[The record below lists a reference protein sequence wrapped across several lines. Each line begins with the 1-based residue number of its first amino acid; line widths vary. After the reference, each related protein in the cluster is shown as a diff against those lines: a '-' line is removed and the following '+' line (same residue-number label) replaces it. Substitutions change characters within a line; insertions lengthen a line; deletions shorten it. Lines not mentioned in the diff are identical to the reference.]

1 MSNEEKTLEQ
11 VLWDSANVM
20 RQTMGAADYMNYALG
35 IIFYKH
41 LSDKVLESAAMTLV
55 DAGEMEESDV
65 ETEAQRQAVYQKYYS
80 DESFRDDLL
89 DSMDM
94 DYTIKP
100 EATFTAL
107 MDEIRAQK
115 FQLEHLN
122 QAFTDIEQSNS
133 DLLGHLFDD
142 VDLHSTK
149 LGSTP
154 QKRNE
159 LIADVM
165 TALAPLN
172 LDSHSGDILGDA
184 YEYMISN
191 FASDMG
197 QKAGEFYTPQSV
209 STLLTHIVTSGNEE
223 KKGFS
228 AYDPAMG
235 SGSLLLNVKHYIQD
249 ADSIEYYGQE
259 IKTST
264 YNLARM
270 NMIIHGVAATNQHLH
285 NADTLDKDWPA
296 DEVTDFDA
304 VMMNPPY
311 SQKWSADKGFL
322 SDPRFSDYGVLAPK
336 SKADYAFLLHGLYH
350 LKSTGT
356 MGIVLP
362 HGVLFRGG
370 TEGKIRQKLLEKG
383 YIYAVIGLP
392 AGIFYSTGIPT
403 IIMVLKKDRPGRDV
417 LFIDGSKEF
426 VKGKPQNTL
435 TDVNIDRL
443 YNAYKDRKDEEKFCH
458 VATFEEIQE
467 NDFNLNIPRYVDT
480 FEPEPDVDLGELNK
494 EMAETNEQIKAN
506 EKELL
511 AMLKEL
517 TRRIPRKSKTFRISS
532 TCLNEVTCDEKRNKE
547 SPDYTIPGLHR
558 RLETA

>member
-1 MSNEEKTLEQ
+1 MVASLKGEAIMNNEEKNLEQ

-20 RQTMGAADYMNYALG
+20 RQTMGAADYMDYALG
-35 IIFYKH
+35 LIFYKH
-41 LSDKVLESAAMTLV
+41 LSDKTLETAAQALIE
-55 DAGEMEESDV
+55 AGEIDESDV
-65 ETEAQRQAVYQKYYS
+65 AMEEQRQEAYTKYYDDPDS
-80 DESFRDDLL
+80 QEDLL
-89 DSMDM
+89 ASMDM

-100 EATFTAL
+100 DFTFTAFL
-107 MDEIRAQK
+107 KEIK
-115 FQLEHLN
+115 DKTFQLEHLE
-122 QAFTDIEQSNS
+122 QAFRDLEQSNA

-142 VDLHSTK
+142 VDLHSNK
-149 LGSTP
+149 LGPTP
-154 QKRNE
+154 QKQND

-165 TALAPLN
+165 QALAPLN
-172 LDSHSGDILGDA
+172 LDSHSGDVLGDA
-184 YEYMISN
+184 YEYLIGN

-209 STLLTHIVTSGNEE
+209 STLLTHIVTSGYED

-235 SGSLLLNVKHYIQD
+235 SGSLLLNVRKYIES

-270 NMIIHGVAATNQHLH
+270 NMIIHGVSATNQHLH

-322 SDPRFSDYGVLAPK
+322 NDPRFSDYGVLAPK

-362 HGVLFRGG
+362 HGVLFRGAA
-370 TEGKIRQKLLEKG
+370 EGKIRQKLLEKG

-435 TDVNIDRL
+435 TDANIERL
-443 YNAYKDRKDEEKFCH
+443 YNAYKDRKDEDKFCH

-494 EMAETNEQIKAN
+494 EMAETNEQIEAN

-517 TRRIPRKSKTFRISS
+517 TTTDAKKAKDLQDF
-532 TCLNEVTCDEKRNKE
+532 
-547 SPDYTIPGLHR
+547 LH
-558 RLETA
+558 LFE

>member
-1 MSNEEKTLEQ
+1 MTNEEKNLEQ

-20 RQTMGAADYMNYALG
+20 RQTMGAADYMDYALG
-35 IIFYKH
+35 LIFYKH
-41 LSDKVLESAAMTLV
+41 LSDKTLETAAQALTE
-55 DAGEMEESDV
+55 AGEIDESEVATEE
-65 ETEAQRQAVYQKYYS
+65 QRQEAYTKYY
-80 DESFRDDLL
+80 DDPDSQEYLL
-89 DSMDM
+89 ASMDM

-100 EATFTAL
+100 DFTFTAFL
-107 MDEIRAQK
+107 KEIK
-115 FQLEHLN
+115 DKTFQLEHLE
-122 QAFTDIEQSNS
+122 QAFRDLEQSNAE
-133 DLLGHLFDD
+133 LLGHLFDD
-142 VDLHSTK
+142 VDLHSNK
-149 LGSTP
+149 LGPTP
-154 QKRNE
+154 QKQND

-165 TALAPLN
+165 QALAPFN
-172 LDSHSGDILGDA
+172 LDSHSGDVLGDA
-184 YEYMISN
+184 YEYLIGN

-209 STLLTHIVTSGNEE
+209 STLLTHIVTSGYED

-235 SGSLLLNVKHYIQD
+235 SGSLLLNVRKYIQS

-270 NMIIHGVAATNQHLH
+270 NMIIHGVSATNQHLH

-322 SDPRFSDYGVLAPK
+322 NDPRFSDYGVLAPK

-362 HGVLFRGG
+362 HGVLFRGAA
-370 TEGKIRQKLLEKG
+370 EGKIRQKLLEKG

-435 TDVNIDRL
+435 TDANIERL

-517 TRRIPRKSKTFRISS
+517 TTTDTKKAKDLQDF
-532 TCLNEVTCDEKRNKE
+532 
-547 SPDYTIPGLHR
+547 LH
-558 RLETA
+558 LFE

>member
-1 MSNEEKTLEQ
+1 MTNEEKNLEQ

-20 RQTMGAADYMNYALG
+20 RQTMGAADYMDYALG
-35 IIFYKH
+35 LIFYKH
-41 LSDKVLESAAMTLV
+41 LSDKTLETAAQALTE
-55 DAGEMEESDV
+55 AGEIDESEVATEE
-65 ETEAQRQAVYQKYYS
+65 QRQEAYTKYY
-80 DESFRDDLL
+80 DDPDSQEYLL
-89 DSMDM
+89 ASMDM

-100 EATFTAL
+100 DFTFTAFL
-107 MDEIRAQK
+107 KEIK
-115 FQLEHLN
+115 DKTFQLEHLE
-122 QAFTDIEQSNS
+122 QAFRDLEQSNAN
-133 DLLGHLFDD
+133 LLGHLFDD
-142 VDLHSTK
+142 VDLHSNK
-149 LGSTP
+149 LGPTP
-154 QKRNE
+154 QKQND

-165 TALAPLN
+165 QALAPLN
-172 LDSHSGDILGDA
+172 LDSHSGDVLGDA
-184 YEYMISN
+184 YEYLIGN

-209 STLLTHIVTSGNEE
+209 STLLTHIVTSGYED

-235 SGSLLLNVKHYIQD
+235 SGSLLLNVRKYIQS

-270 NMIIHGVAATNQHLH
+270 NMIIHGVSATNQHLH

-296 DEVTDFDA
+296 DEVTDFDT

-322 SDPRFSDYGVLAPK
+322 NDPRFSDYGVLAPK

-362 HGVLFRGG
+362 HGVLFRGAA
-370 TEGKIRQKLLEKG
+370 EGKIRQKLLEKG

-435 TDVNIDRL
+435 TDANIERL
-443 YNAYKDRKDEEKFCH
+443 YKAYKDRKDEEKFCH

-494 EMAETNEQIKAN
+494 EMAETNEQIEDN

-511 AMLKEL
+511 DMLKEL
-517 TRRIPRKSKTFRISS
+517 TTTDTKKAKDLQDF
-532 TCLNEVTCDEKRNKE
+532 
-547 SPDYTIPGLHR
+547 LH
-558 RLETA
+558 LFE

>member
-1 MSNEEKTLEQ
+1 MASLKGETIMNNEEKNLEQ

-20 RQTMGAADYMNYALG
+20 RQTMGAADYMDYALG
-35 IIFYKH
+35 LIFYKH
-41 LSDKVLESAAMTLV
+41 LSDKTLETAAQALT
-55 DAGEMEESDV
+55 DTGEMEESEV
-65 ETEAQRQAVYQKYYS
+65 ATEEQRQAAYKTYY
-80 DESFRDDLL
+80 DDPDSHDDILA
-89 DSMDM
+89 SMDM

-100 EATFTAL
+100 DFTFTAFL
-107 MDEIRAQK
+107 KEIK
-115 FQLEHLN
+115 DKTFQLEHLE
-122 QAFTDIEQSNS
+122 QAFRDLEQSNA

-142 VDLHSTK
+142 VDLHSNK
-149 LGSTP
+149 LGPTP
-154 QKRNE
+154 QKQND

-165 TALAPLN
+165 QALAPLN
-172 LDSHSGDILGDA
+172 LDSHSGDVLGDA
-184 YEYMISN
+184 YEYLIGN

-209 STLLTHIVTSGNEE
+209 STLLTHIVTSGYED

-235 SGSLLLNVKHYIQD
+235 SGSLLLNVRKYIES

-270 NMIIHGVAATNQHLH
+270 NMIIHGVSATNQHLH

-322 SDPRFSDYGVLAPK
+322 NDPRFSDYGVLAPK

-362 HGVLFRGG
+362 HGVLFRGAA
-370 TEGKIRQKLLEKG
+370 EGKIRQKLLEKG

-435 TDVNIDRL
+435 TDANIERL
-443 YNAYKDRKDEEKFCH
+443 YKAYKDRKDEEKFCH

-494 EMAETNEQIKAN
+494 EMAETNEQIEAN

-511 AMLKEL
+511 DMLKEL
-517 TRRIPRKSKTFRISS
+517 TTTDTKKAKDLQDF
-532 TCLNEVTCDEKRNKE
+532 
-547 SPDYTIPGLHR
+547 LH
-558 RLETA
+558 LFE

>member
-1 MSNEEKTLEQ
+1 MTNEEKNLEQ

-20 RQTMGAADYMNYALG
+20 RQTMGAADYMDYALG
-35 IIFYKH
+35 LIFYKH
-41 LSDKVLESAAMTLV
+41 LSDKTLETAAQALTE
-55 DAGEMEESDV
+55 AGEIDESEVATEE
-65 ETEAQRQAVYQKYYS
+65 QRQEAYTKYY
-80 DESFRDDLL
+80 DDPDSQEYLL
-89 DSMDM
+89 ASMDM

-100 EATFTAL
+100 DFTFTAFL
-107 MDEIRAQK
+107 KEIK
-115 FQLEHLN
+115 DKTFQLEHLE
-122 QAFTDIEQSNS
+122 QAFRDLEQSNA

-142 VDLHSTK
+142 VDLHSNK
-149 LGSTP
+149 LGPTP
-154 QKRNE
+154 QKQND

-165 TALAPLN
+165 QALAPLN
-172 LDSHSGDILGDA
+172 LDSHSGDVLGDA
-184 YEYMISN
+184 YEYLIGN

-209 STLLTHIVTSGNEE
+209 STLLTHIVTSGYED

-235 SGSLLLNVKHYIQD
+235 SGSLLLNVRKYIQS

-270 NMIIHGVAATNQHLH
+270 NMIIHGVSATNQHLH

-322 SDPRFSDYGVLAPK
+322 NDPRFSDYGVLAPK

-362 HGVLFRGG
+362 HGVLFRGAA
-370 TEGKIRQKLLEKG
+370 EGKIRQNLLEKG

-435 TDVNIDRL
+435 TDANIERL
-443 YNAYKDRKDEEKFCH
+443 YKAYKDRKDEEKFCH

-494 EMAETNEQIKAN
+494 EMAETNEQIEAN

-511 AMLKEL
+511 DMLKEL
-517 TRRIPRKSKTFRISS
+517 TTTDTKKAKDLQDF
-532 TCLNEVTCDEKRNKE
+532 
-547 SPDYTIPGLHR
+547 LH
-558 RLETA
+558 LFE

>member
-1 MSNEEKTLEQ
+1 MASLKGETIMNNEEKNLEQ

-20 RQTMGAADYMNYALG
+20 RQTMGAADYMDYALG
-35 IIFYKH
+35 LIFYKH
-41 LSDKVLESAAMTLV
+41 LSDKTLETAAQALTE
-55 DAGEMEESDV
+55 AGEIDESEVATEE
-65 ETEAQRQAVYQKYYS
+65 QRQEAYTKYY
-80 DESFRDDLL
+80 DDPDSQEYLL
-89 DSMDM
+89 ASMDM

-100 EATFTAL
+100 DFTFTAFL
-107 MDEIRAQK
+107 KEIK
-115 FQLEHLN
+115 DKTFQLEHLE
-122 QAFTDIEQSNS
+122 QAFRDLEQSNA

-142 VDLHSTK
+142 VDLHSNK
-149 LGSTP
+149 LGPTP
-154 QKRNE
+154 QKQND

-165 TALAPLN
+165 QALAPLN
-172 LDSHSGDILGDA
+172 LDSHSGDVLGDA
-184 YEYMISN
+184 YEYLIGN

-209 STLLTHIVTSGNEE
+209 STLLTHIVTSGYED

-235 SGSLLLNVKHYIQD
+235 SGSLLLNVRKYIQS

-270 NMIIHGVAATNQHLH
+270 NMIIHGVSATNQHLH

-322 SDPRFSDYGVLAPK
+322 NDPRFSDYGVLAPR

-362 HGVLFRGG
+362 HGVLFRGAA
-370 TEGKIRQKLLEKG
+370 EGKIRQKLLEKG

-435 TDVNIDRL
+435 TDANIERL

-494 EMAETNEQIKAN
+494 EMTETNEQIEAN

-517 TRRIPRKSKTFRISS
+517 TTTDTKKAKALQDF
-532 TCLNEVTCDEKRNKE
+532 
-547 SPDYTIPGLHR
+547 LH
-558 RLETA
+558 LFK

>member
-1 MSNEEKTLEQ
+1 MNNEEKNLEQ

-20 RQTMGAADYMNYALG
+20 RQTMGAADYMDYALG
-35 IIFYKH
+35 LIFYKH
-41 LSDKVLESAAMTLV
+41 LSDKTLETAAQALTE
-55 DAGEMEESDV
+55 AGEIDESEVATEE
-65 ETEAQRQAVYQKYYS
+65 QRQEAYTKYY
-80 DESFRDDLL
+80 DDPNSQEYLL
-89 DSMDM
+89 ASMDM

-100 EATFTAL
+100 YFTFTAFL
-107 MDEIRAQK
+107 KEIK
-115 FQLEHLN
+115 DKTFQLEHLE
-122 QAFTDIEQSNS
+122 QAFRDLEQSNAE
-133 DLLGHLFDD
+133 LLGHLFDD
-142 VDLHSTK
+142 VDLHSNK
-149 LGSTP
+149 LGPTP
-154 QKRNE
+154 QKQND

-165 TALAPLN
+165 QALVPLN
-172 LDSHSGDILGDA
+172 LDSHSGDVLGDA
-184 YEYMISN
+184 YEYLIGN

-209 STLLTHIVTSGNEE
+209 STLLTHIVTSGYED

-235 SGSLLLNVKHYIQD
+235 SGSLLLNVRKYIES

-270 NMIIHGVAATNQHLH
+270 NMIIHGVSATNQHLH

-322 SDPRFSDYGVLAPK
+322 NDPRFSDYGVLAPK

-362 HGVLFRGG
+362 HGVLFRGAA
-370 TEGKIRQKLLEKG
+370 EGKIRQKLLEKG
-383 YIYAVIGLP
+383 MIYAVIGLP

-435 TDVNIDRL
+435 TDANIERL
-443 YNAYKDRKDEEKFCH
+443 YKAYKDRKDEEKFCH
-458 VATFEEIQE
+458 VATFEEIKD

-480 FEPEPDVDLGELNK
+480 FEPEPDVDLGELNE
-494 EMAETNEQIKAN
+494 EMAETNKQIEAN

-517 TRRIPRKSKTFRISS
+517 TTTDAKKAKDLQDF
-532 TCLNEVTCDEKRNKE
+532 
-547 SPDYTIPGLHR
+547 LH
-558 RLETA
+558 LFK

>member
-1 MSNEEKTLEQ
+1 MANEKIIETEKSLEQ

-20 RQTMGAADYMNYALG
+20 RQTMGAADYMDYALG

-41 LSDKVLESAAMTLV
+41 LSDKVLESAARTLV
-55 DAGEMEESDV
+55 DAGEVEESEV
-65 ETEAQRQAVYQKYYS
+65 GTEKERQAAYQKYYQ
-80 DESFRDDLL
+80 DEDYRDDLL
-89 DSMDM
+89 ASMDM
-94 DYTIKP
+94 DYTIAP
-100 EATFTAL
+100 AFTFTAL
-107 MDEIRAQK
+107 MDEVRAQT
-115 FQLEHLN
+115 FQLEHLD
-122 QAFTDIEQSNS
+122 QAFRDIEQSNAE
-133 DLLGHLFDD
+133 LLGHLFDG

-149 LGSTP
+149 LGPTP
-154 QKRNE
+154 QKRNA

-165 TALAPLN
+165 GALASLN
-172 LDSHSGDILGDA
+172 LDSHSGDLLGDA
-184 YEYMISN
+184 YEYMLGN

-209 STLLTHIVTSGNEE
+209 STLLTRIVTSGREG
-223 KKGFS
+223 KKGFT

-235 SGSLLLNVKHYIQD
+235 SGSLLLNVRQYIED
-249 ADSIEYYGQE
+249 AGSILYFGQE

-270 NMIIHGVAATNQHLH
+270 NMIIHGVAATNQHLR
-285 NADTLDKDWPA
+285 NADTLDQDWPA
-296 DEVTDFDA
+296 DEITDFDA

-350 LKSTGT
+350 LKATGT

-362 HGVLFRGG
+362 HGVLFRGAA
-370 TEGKIRQKLLEKG
+370 EGKIRQKLLERG

-426 VKGKPQNTL
+426 VKGKPQNIMEQANL
-435 TDVNIDRL
+435 DRIFQAYEARQDV
-443 YNAYKDRKDEEKFCH
+443 EKFAH
-458 VATFEEIQE
+458 VASFDEIRE
-467 NDFNLNIPRYVDT
+467 NDYNLNIPRYVDT
-480 FEPEPDVDLGELNK
+480 FEPEPPVDLAALTK
-494 EMAETNEQIKAN
+494 EMAETQADLAQSES
-506 EKELL
+506 ELK
-511 AMLKEL
+511 AMLGEL
-517 TRRIPRKSKTFRISS
+517 
-532 TCLNEVTCDEKRNKE
+532 VTDDAKKAQDLAN
-547 SPDYTIPGLHR
+547 LL
-558 RLETA
+558 RLMK

>member
-1 MSNEEKTLEQ
+1 MINEEKNLEQ

-20 RQTMGAADYMNYALG
+20 RQTMGAADYMDYALG
-35 IIFYKH
+35 LIFYKH
-41 LSDKVLESAAMTLV
+41 LSDKTLEMAAQALT
-55 DAGEMEESDV
+55 DTGEMEESEV
-65 ETEAQRQAVYQKYYS
+65 ATEEQRQEAYTKYY
-80 DESFRDDLL
+80 DDPDFHDDLL
-89 DSMDM
+89 ASMDM

-100 EATFTAL
+100 DFTFTAFL
-107 MDEIRAQK
+107 KEIK
-115 FQLEHLN
+115 DKTFQLEHLE
-122 QAFTDIEQSNS
+122 QAFRDLEQSNAN
-133 DLLGHLFDD
+133 LLGHLFDD
-142 VDLHSTK
+142 VDLHSNK
-149 LGSTP
+149 LGPTP
-154 QKRNE
+154 QKQND

-165 TALAPLN
+165 QALAPLN
-172 LDSHSGDILGDA
+172 LDSHSGDVLGDA
-184 YEYMISN
+184 YEYLIGN

-209 STLLTHIVTSGNEE
+209 STLLTHIVTSGYED

-235 SGSLLLNVKHYIQD
+235 SGSLLLNVRKYIES

-270 NMIIHGVAATNQHLH
+270 NMIIHGVSATNQHLH

-322 SDPRFSDYGVLAPK
+322 NDPRFSDYGVLAPK

-362 HGVLFRGG
+362 HGVLFRGAA
-370 TEGKIRQKLLEKG
+370 EGKIRQKLLEKG

-435 TDVNIDRL
+435 TDANIERL
-443 YNAYKDRKDEEKFCH
+443 YNAYKDRKDEDKFCH

-494 EMAETNEQIKAN
+494 EMAETNEQIEAN

-511 AMLKEL
+511 DMLKEL
-517 TRRIPRKSKTFRISS
+517 TTTDTKKGKDLQDF
-532 TCLNEVTCDEKRNKE
+532 
-547 SPDYTIPGLHR
+547 LH
-558 RLETA
+558 LFE

>member
-1 MSNEEKTLEQ
+1 MTNEEKNLEQ

-20 RQTMGAADYMNYALG
+20 RQTMGAADYMDYALG
-35 IIFYKH
+35 LIFYKH
-41 LSDKVLESAAMTLV
+41 LSDKTLETAAQALT
-55 DAGEMEESDV
+55 DTGEMEESEV
-65 ETEAQRQAVYQKYYS
+65 ATEEQRQSAYKTYYDDPDS
-80 DESFRDDLL
+80 HDDLL
-89 DSMDM
+89 ASMDM

-100 EATFTAL
+100 DFTFTAFL
-107 MDEIRAQK
+107 KEIK
-115 FQLEHLN
+115 DKTFQLEHLE
-122 QAFTDIEQSNS
+122 QAFRDLEQSNA

-142 VDLHSTK
+142 VDLHSNK
-149 LGSTP
+149 LGPTP
-154 QKRNE
+154 QKQND

-165 TALAPLN
+165 QALALLN
-172 LDSHSGDILGDA
+172 LDSHSGDVLGDA
-184 YEYMISN
+184 YEYLIGN

-209 STLLTHIVTSGNEE
+209 STLLTHIVTSGYED

-235 SGSLLLNVKHYIQD
+235 SGSLLLNVRKYIQS

-270 NMIIHGVAATNQHLH
+270 NMIIHGVSATNQHLH

-322 SDPRFSDYGVLAPK
+322 NDPRFSDYGVLAPK

-362 HGVLFRGG
+362 HGVLFRGAA
-370 TEGKIRQKLLEKG
+370 EGKIRQKLLEKG

-435 TDVNIDRL
+435 TDANIERL
-443 YNAYKDRKDEEKFCH
+443 YKAYKDRKDEEKFCH

-480 FEPEPDVDLGELNK
+480 FEPEPEVDLGELNK
-494 EMAETNEQIKAN
+494 EMAETNEQIEVN

-511 AMLKEL
+511 DMLKEL
-517 TRRIPRKSKTFRISS
+517 TTTDTKKAKDLQDF
-532 TCLNEVTCDEKRNKE
+532 
-547 SPDYTIPGLHR
+547 LH
-558 RLETA
+558 LFE

>member
-1 MSNEEKTLEQ
+1 MNNEEKNLEQ

-20 RQTMGAADYMNYALG
+20 RQTMGAADYMDYALG
-35 IIFYKH
+35 LIFYKH
-41 LSDKVLESAAMTLV
+41 LSDKTLETAAQALTE
-55 DAGEMEESDV
+55 AGEIDESEVATEE
-65 ETEAQRQAVYQKYYS
+65 QRQEAYTKYY
-80 DESFRDDLL
+80 DDPDSQEYLL
-89 DSMDM
+89 ASMDM

-100 EATFTAL
+100 DFTFTAFL
-107 MDEIRAQK
+107 KEIK
-115 FQLEHLN
+115 DKTFQLEHLE
-122 QAFTDIEQSNS
+122 QAFRDLEQSNA

-142 VDLHSTK
+142 VDLHSNK
-149 LGSTP
+149 LGPTP
-154 QKRNE
+154 QKQND

-165 TALAPLN
+165 QALAPLN
-172 LDSHSGDILGDA
+172 LDSHSGDVLGDA
-184 YEYMISN
+184 YEYLIGN

-209 STLLTHIVTSGNEE
+209 STLLTHIVTSGYED

-235 SGSLLLNVKHYIQD
+235 SGSLLLNVRKYIQS

-270 NMIIHGVAATNQHLH
+270 NMIIHGVSATNQHLH

-322 SDPRFSDYGVLAPK
+322 NDPRFSDYGVLAPK

-362 HGVLFRGG
+362 HGVLFRGAA
-370 TEGKIRQKLLEKG
+370 EGKIRQKLLEKG

-435 TDVNIDRL
+435 TDANIERL
-443 YNAYKDRKDEEKFCH
+443 YKAYKDRKDEEKFCH
-458 VATFEEIQE
+458 VATFEEIKE

-494 EMAETNEQIKAN
+494 EMAETNEQIQAN

-517 TRRIPRKSKTFRISS
+517 TTTDTKKAKDLQDF
-532 TCLNEVTCDEKRNKE
+532 
-547 SPDYTIPGLHR
+547 LHMF
-558 RLETA
+558 E

>member
-1 MSNEEKTLEQ
+1 MSNEEKSLEQ

-20 RQTMGAADYMNYALG
+20 RQTMGAADYMDYALG

-41 LSDKVLESAAMTLV
+41 LSDKVLESAAQTLV
-55 DAGEMEESDV
+55 DAGEVEENDV
-65 ETEAQRQAVYQKYYS
+65 ASEVQRQDVYQKYYNN
-80 DESFRDDLL
+80 ESFREDLL
-89 DSMDM
+89 SSMDM

-107 MDEIRAQK
+107 MEEIHTQA

-122 QAFTDIEQSNS
+122 QAFTDLEQSNS

-149 LGSTP
+149 LGPTP

-159 LIADVM
+159 LIAGVM
-165 TALAPLN
+165 TALSSLN

-209 STLLTHIVTSGNEE
+209 STLLTHIITSGSED

-235 SGSLLLNVKHYIQD
+235 SGSLLLNVKRYIKD

-426 VKGKPQNTL
+426 FKGKPQNTMEEE
-435 TDVNIDRL
+435 NIKRL
-443 YNAYKDRKDEEKFCH
+443 FDAYQARADKDKFAH
-458 VATFEEIQE
+458 VASFDEIKE
-467 NDFNLNIPRYVDT
+467 NDYNLNIPRYVDT
-480 FEPEPDVDLGELNK
+480 FEPEPEIDLAELNK
-494 EMAETNEQIKAN
+494 EMAKTDKEIAQNEA
-506 EKELL
+506 ELL
-511 AMLKEL
+511 KMLQEL
-517 TRRIPRKSKTFRISS
+517 TT
-532 TCLNEVTCDEKRNKE
+532 NDEKKAK
-547 SPDYTIPGLHR
+547 DLQDFL
-558 RLETA
+558 RLMK

>member
-1 MSNEEKTLEQ
+1 MINEEKNLEQ

-20 RQTMGAADYMNYALG
+20 RQTMGAADYMDYALG
-35 IIFYKH
+35 LIFYKH
-41 LSDKVLESAAMTLV
+41 LSDKTLETAAQALT
-55 DAGEMEESDV
+55 DTGEMEESEV
-65 ETEAQRQAVYQKYYS
+65 ATEEQRQVAYKTYYDDPDS
-80 DESFRDDLL
+80 HDDLL
-89 DSMDM
+89 ASMDM

-100 EATFTAL
+100 DFTFTAFL
-107 MDEIRAQK
+107 KEIK
-115 FQLEHLN
+115 DKTFQLEHLE
-122 QAFTDIEQSNS
+122 QAFRDLEQSNA

-142 VDLHSTK
+142 VDLHSNK
-149 LGSTP
+149 LGPTP
-154 QKRNE
+154 QKQND
-159 LIADVM
+159 LIADVVQ
-165 TALAPLN
+165 ALAPLN
-172 LDSHSGDILGDA
+172 LDSHSGDVLGDA
-184 YEYMISN
+184 YEYLIGN

-209 STLLTHIVTSGNEE
+209 STLLTHIVTSGYED

-235 SGSLLLNVKHYIQD
+235 SGSLLLNVRKYIQS

-270 NMIIHGVAATNQHLH
+270 NMIIHGVSATNQHLH

-322 SDPRFSDYGVLAPK
+322 NDPRFSDYGVLAPK

-362 HGVLFRGG
+362 HGVLFRGAA
-370 TEGKIRQKLLEKG
+370 EGKIRQKLLEKG

-435 TDVNIDRL
+435 TDANIERL
-443 YNAYKDRKDEEKFCH
+443 YKAYKDRKDEEKFCH

-494 EMAETNEQIKAN
+494 EMAETNEQIEAN

-517 TRRIPRKSKTFRISS
+517 TTTDTKKAKDLQDF
-532 TCLNEVTCDEKRNKE
+532 
-547 SPDYTIPGLHR
+547 LH
-558 RLETA
+558 LFK

>member
-1 MSNEEKTLEQ
+1 
-11 VLWDSANVM
+11 
-20 RQTMGAADYMNYALG
+20 
-35 IIFYKH
+35 
-41 LSDKVLESAAMTLV
+41 
-55 DAGEMEESDV
+55 
-65 ETEAQRQAVYQKYYS
+65 
-80 DESFRDDLL
+80 
-89 DSMDM
+89 
-94 DYTIKP
+94 
-100 EATFTAL
+100 
-107 MDEIRAQK
+107 
-115 FQLEHLN
+115 
-122 QAFTDIEQSNS
+122 
-133 DLLGHLFDD
+133 
-142 VDLHSTK
+142 
-149 LGSTP
+149 
-154 QKRNE
+154 
-159 LIADVM
+159 
-165 TALAPLN
+165 
-172 LDSHSGDILGDA
+172 
-184 YEYMISN
+184 
-191 FASDMG
+191 MG

-392 AGIFYSTGIPT
+392 AGIFYSTTIPT

-435 TDVNIDRL
+435 AADNIQRL
-443 YNAYKDRKDEEKFCH
+443 FDAYLARADEDKFAH
-458 VATFEEIQE
+458 MASFDEIKE
-467 NDFNLNIPRYVDT
+467 NDYNLNIPRYVDT
-480 FEPEPDVDLGELNK
+480 FEPEPEIDLAELNK
-494 EMAETNEQIKAN
+494 EMAETNAEIAKN
-506 EKELL
+506 EAALL
-511 AMLKEL
+511 AMMQDL
-517 TRRIPRKSKTFRISS
+517 TTD
-532 TCLNEVTCDEKRNKE
+532 DEKKAK
-547 SPDYTIPGLHR
+547 DLQDFL
-558 RLETA
+558 RLMK

>member
-1 MSNEEKTLEQ
+1 MASLKGETIMNNEEKNLEQ

-20 RQTMGAADYMNYALG
+20 RQTMGAADYMDYALG
-35 IIFYKH
+35 LIFYKH
-41 LSDKVLESAAMTLV
+41 LSDKTLETAAQALTE
-55 DAGEMEESDV
+55 AGEIDESEVATEE
-65 ETEAQRQAVYQKYYS
+65 QRQEAYTKYY
-80 DESFRDDLL
+80 DDPDFQEDLL
-89 DSMDM
+89 ASMDM

-100 EATFTAL
+100 DFTFTAFL
-107 MDEIRAQK
+107 KEIK
-115 FQLEHLN
+115 DKTFQLEHLE
-122 QAFTDIEQSNS
+122 QAFRDLEQSNA

-142 VDLHSTK
+142 VDLHSNK
-149 LGSTP
+149 LGPTP
-154 QKRNE
+154 QKQND

-165 TALAPLN
+165 QALAPLN
-172 LDSHSGDILGDA
+172 LDSHNGDVLGDA
-184 YEYMISN
+184 YEYLIGN

-209 STLLTHIVTSGNEE
+209 STLLTHIVTSCYED

-235 SGSLLLNVKHYIQD
+235 SGSLLLNVRKYIQS

-270 NMIIHGVAATNQHLH
+270 NMIIHGVSATNQHLH

-322 SDPRFSDYGVLAPK
+322 NDPRFSDYGVLAPK

-362 HGVLFRGG
+362 HGVLFRGAA
-370 TEGKIRQKLLEKG
+370 EGKIRQKLLEKG

-435 TDVNIDRL
+435 TDANIERL
-443 YNAYKDRKDEEKFCH
+443 YKAYKDRKDEEKFCH

-511 AMLKEL
+511 DMLKEL
-517 TRRIPRKSKTFRISS
+517 TTTDTKKAKDLQDF
-532 TCLNEVTCDEKRNKE
+532 
-547 SPDYTIPGLHR
+547 LH
-558 RLETA
+558 LFE

>member
-1 MSNEEKTLEQ
+1 MANEKNTEMEKSLEQ

-20 RQTMGAADYMNYALG
+20 RQTMGAADYMDYALG

-41 LSDKVLESAAMTLV
+41 LSDKVLEAAARVLV
-55 DAGEMEESDV
+55 DAGEVEES
-65 ETEAQRQAVYQKYYS
+65 ELGTEKERQAAYQEYYQ
-80 DESFRDDLL
+80 DEGYRDDLL

-94 DYTIKP
+94 DYTIAP
-100 EATFTAL
+100 AFTFTAL
-107 MDEIRAQK
+107 MDEIRAQT
-115 FQLEHLN
+115 FQLEHLD
-122 QAFTDIEQSNS
+122 QAFRDIEQSNAE
-133 DLLGHLFDD
+133 LLGHLFDD

-149 LGSTP
+149 LGATP
-154 QKRNE
+154 QKRNA

-165 TALAPLN
+165 TALAPLR
-172 LDSHSGDILGDA
+172 LDSHSGDLLGDA
-184 YEYMISN
+184 YEYMIGN

-209 STLLTHIVTSGNEE
+209 SALLTRIVTSGRAE
-223 KKGFS
+223 KKGFT

-235 SGSLLLNVKHYIQD
+235 SGSLLLNVRQYIDD
-249 ADSIEYYGQE
+249 AGSILYFGQE

-270 NMIIHGVAATNQHLH
+270 NMIIHGVAATNQHLR
-285 NADTLDKDWPA
+285 NADTLDQDWPA
-296 DEVTDFDA
+296 DEITDFDA

-350 LKSTGT
+350 LKATGT

-362 HGVLFRGG
+362 HGVLFRGAA
-370 TEGKIRQKLLEKG
+370 EGKIRQKLLEKG

-426 VKGKPQNTL
+426 VKGKPQNIMEQANL
-435 TDVNIDRL
+435 DRIFQAYEARQDV
-443 YNAYKDRKDEEKFCH
+443 EKFAH
-458 VATFEEIQE
+458 VASFDEIRE
-467 NDFNLNIPRYVDT
+467 NDYNLNIPRYVDT
-480 FEPEPDVDLGELNK
+480 FEPEPPVDLAALNK
-494 EMAETNEQIKAN
+494 EMAETQADLAQSEDELKSMLGELVTDDAKKAQDLTNLLRLIK
-506 EKELL
+506 
-511 AMLKEL
+511 
-517 TRRIPRKSKTFRISS
+517 
-532 TCLNEVTCDEKRNKE
+532 
-547 SPDYTIPGLHR
+547 
-558 RLETA
+558 

>member
-1 MSNEEKTLEQ
+1 MNNEEKNLEQ

-20 RQTMGAADYMNYALG
+20 RQTMGAADYMDYALG
-35 IIFYKH
+35 LIFYKH
-41 LSDKVLESAAMTLV
+41 LSDKTLETAAQALTE
-55 DAGEMEESDV
+55 AGEIEESEV
-65 ETEAQRQAVYQKYYS
+65 ATEEQRQEAYTKYY
-80 DESFRDDLL
+80 DDPDSQEYLL
-89 DSMDM
+89 ASMDM

-100 EATFTAL
+100 DFTFTAFL
-107 MDEIRAQK
+107 KEIK
-115 FQLEHLN
+115 DKTFQLEHLE
-122 QAFTDIEQSNS
+122 QAFRDLEQSNAE
-133 DLLGHLFDD
+133 LLGHLFDD
-142 VDLHSTK
+142 VDLHSNK
-149 LGSTP
+149 LGPTP
-154 QKRNE
+154 QKQND

-165 TALAPLN
+165 QALAPLN
-172 LDSHSGDILGDA
+172 LDSHSGDVLGDA
-184 YEYMISN
+184 YEYLIGN

-209 STLLTHIVTSGNEE
+209 STLLTHIVTRGYED

-235 SGSLLLNVKHYIQD
+235 SGSLLLNVRKYIES

-270 NMIIHGVAATNQHLH
+270 NMIIHGVSATNQHLH

-311 SQKWSADKGFL
+311 SQKWSTDKGFL
-322 SDPRFSDYGVLAPK
+322 NDPRFSDYGVLAPK

-362 HGVLFRGG
+362 HGVLFRGAA
-370 TEGKIRQKLLEKG
+370 EGKIRQKLLEKG

-435 TDVNIDRL
+435 TDANIERL

-511 AMLKEL
+511 DMLKEL
-517 TRRIPRKSKTFRISS
+517 TTTDTKKAKDLQDF
-532 TCLNEVTCDEKRNKE
+532 
-547 SPDYTIPGLHR
+547 LH
-558 RLETA
+558 LFE

>member
-1 MSNEEKTLEQ
+1 MASLKGETIMNNEEKNLEQ

-20 RQTMGAADYMNYALG
+20 RQTMGAADYMDYALG
-35 IIFYKH
+35 LIFYKH
-41 LSDKVLESAAMTLV
+41 LSDKTLETAAQALT
-55 DAGEMEESDV
+55 DTGEMEESEV
-65 ETEAQRQAVYQKYYS
+65 ATEEQRQAAYKTYY
-80 DESFRDDLL
+80 DDPDSHDDILA
-89 DSMDM
+89 SMDM

-100 EATFTAL
+100 DFTFTAFL
-107 MDEIRAQK
+107 KEIK
-115 FQLEHLN
+115 DKTFQLEHLE
-122 QAFTDIEQSNS
+122 QAFRDLEQSNA

-142 VDLHSTK
+142 VDLHSNK
-149 LGSTP
+149 LGPTP
-154 QKRNE
+154 QKQND

-165 TALAPLN
+165 QALAPLN
-172 LDSHSGDILGDA
+172 LDSHSGDVLGDA
-184 YEYMISN
+184 YEYLIGN

-209 STLLTHIVTSGNEE
+209 STLLTHIVTSGYED

-235 SGSLLLNVKHYIQD
+235 SGSLLLNVRKYIQS

-270 NMIIHGVAATNQHLH
+270 NMIIHGVSATNQHLH

-322 SDPRFSDYGVLAPK
+322 NDPRFSDYGVLAPK

-362 HGVLFRGG
+362 HGVLFRGAA
-370 TEGKIRQKLLEKG
+370 EGKIRQKLLEKG

-435 TDVNIDRL
+435 TDANIERL
-443 YNAYKDRKDEEKFCH
+443 YKAYKDRKDEEKFCH

-494 EMAETNEQIKAN
+494 EMAETNEQIEAN

-517 TRRIPRKSKTFRISS
+517 TTMDTKKAKDLQDF
-532 TCLNEVTCDEKRNKE
+532 
-547 SPDYTIPGLHR
+547 LH
-558 RLETA
+558 LFE

>member
-1 MSNEEKTLEQ
+1 MNNEEKSLEQ

-20 RQTMGAADYMNYALG
+20 RQTMGAADYMDYALG
-35 IIFYKH
+35 LIFYKH
-41 LSDKVLESAAMTLV
+41 LSDKTLETAAQALTE
-55 DAGEMEESDV
+55 AGEIDESEVATEE
-65 ETEAQRQAVYQKYYS
+65 QRQEAYMKYY
-80 DESFRDDLL
+80 DDPDSQEYLL
-89 DSMDM
+89 ASMDM

-100 EATFTAL
+100 DFTFTAFL
-107 MDEIRAQK
+107 KEIK
-115 FQLEHLN
+115 DKTFQLEHLE
-122 QAFTDIEQSNS
+122 QAFRDLEQSNAE
-133 DLLGHLFDD
+133 LLGHLFDD
-142 VDLHSTK
+142 VDLHSNK
-149 LGSTP
+149 LGPTP
-154 QKRNE
+154 QKQND
-159 LIADVM
+159 LIADVIQ
-165 TALAPLN
+165 ALAPLN
-172 LDSHSGDILGDA
+172 LDSHSGDVLGDA
-184 YEYMISN
+184 YEYLIGN

-209 STLLTHIVTSGNEE
+209 STLLTHIVTSGYED

-235 SGSLLLNVKHYIQD
+235 SGSLLLNVRKYIQS

-270 NMIIHGVAATNQHLH
+270 NMIIHGVSATNQHLH

-322 SDPRFSDYGVLAPK
+322 NDPRFSDYGVLAPK

-362 HGVLFRGG
+362 HGVLFRGAA
-370 TEGKIRQKLLEKG
+370 EGKIRQKLLEKG

-426 VKGKPQNTL
+426 IKGKPQNTL
-435 TDVNIDRL
+435 TDANIERL
-443 YNAYKDRKDEEKFCH
+443 YKAYKDRKDEEKFCH
-458 VATFEEIQE
+458 VATFEEIKE

-494 EMAETNEQIKAN
+494 EMAETNEQIQAN

-517 TRRIPRKSKTFRISS
+517 TT
-532 TCLNEVTCDEKRNKE
+532 
-547 SPDYTIPGLHR
+547 PDTKKAKDLQDFLHMF
-558 RLETA
+558 E

>member
-1 MSNEEKTLEQ
+1 MNNEEKNLEQ
-11 VLWDSANVM
+11 VLWDSANFM
-20 RQTMGAADYMNYALG
+20 RQTMGAADYMDYALG
-35 IIFYKH
+35 LIFYKH
-41 LSDKVLESAAMTLV
+41 LSDKTLETAVQALTE
-55 DAGEMEESDV
+55 AGEIDESEVATEE
-65 ETEAQRQAVYQKYYS
+65 QRQEAYTKYY
-80 DESFRDDLL
+80 DDPDSQEYLL
-89 DSMDM
+89 ASMDM

-100 EATFTAL
+100 DFTFTAFL
-107 MDEIRAQK
+107 KEIK
-115 FQLEHLN
+115 DKTFQLEHLE
-122 QAFTDIEQSNS
+122 QAFRDLEQSNA

-142 VDLHSTK
+142 VDLHSNK
-149 LGSTP
+149 LGPTP
-154 QKRNE
+154 QKQND

-165 TALAPLN
+165 QALAPLS
-172 LDSHSGDILGDA
+172 LDSHSGDVLGDA
-184 YEYMISN
+184 YEYLIGN

-209 STLLTHIVTSGNEE
+209 STLLTHIVTSGYED

-235 SGSLLLNVKHYIQD
+235 SGSLLLNVRKYIES

-270 NMIIHGVAATNQHLH
+270 NMIIHGVSATNQHLH

-322 SDPRFSDYGVLAPK
+322 NDPRFSDYGVLAPK

-362 HGVLFRGG
+362 HGVLFRGAA
-370 TEGKIRQKLLEKG
+370 EGKIRQKLLEKG

-426 VKGKPQNTL
+426 VKGKPQNAL
-435 TDVNIDRL
+435 TDANIERL
-443 YNAYKDRKDEEKFCH
+443 YKAYKDRKDEEKFCH

-494 EMAETNEQIKAN
+494 EMAETNEQIETN

-511 AMLKEL
+511 TMLKEL
-517 TRRIPRKSKTFRISS
+517 TTTDTKKAKDLQDF
-532 TCLNEVTCDEKRNKE
+532 
-547 SPDYTIPGLHR
+547 LH
-558 RLETA
+558 LFE

>member
-1 MSNEEKTLEQ
+1 MNNEEKNLEQ

-20 RQTMGAADYMNYALG
+20 RQTMGAADYMDYALG
-35 IIFYKH
+35 LIFYKH
-41 LSDKVLESAAMTLV
+41 LSDKTLETAAQALTE
-55 DAGEMEESDV
+55 AGEIDESEVATEE
-65 ETEAQRQAVYQKYYS
+65 QRQEAYTKYY
-80 DESFRDDLL
+80 DDPDSQEYLL
-89 DSMDM
+89 ASMDM

-100 EATFTAL
+100 DFTFTAFL
-107 MDEIRAQK
+107 KEIK
-115 FQLEHLN
+115 DKTFQLEHLE
-122 QAFTDIEQSNS
+122 QAFRDLEQSNA

-142 VDLHSTK
+142 VDLHSNK
-149 LGSTP
+149 LGPTP
-154 QKRNE
+154 QKQND

-165 TALAPLN
+165 QALAPLN
-172 LDSHSGDILGDA
+172 LDSHSGDVLGDA
-184 YEYMISN
+184 YEYLIGN

-209 STLLTHIVTSGNEE
+209 STLLTHIVTSGYED

-235 SGSLLLNVKHYIQD
+235 SGSLLLNVRKYIQS

-270 NMIIHGVAATNQHLH
+270 NMIIHGVSATNQHLH

-322 SDPRFSDYGVLAPK
+322 NDPRFSDYGVLAPK

-362 HGVLFRGG
+362 HGVLFRGAA
-370 TEGKIRQKLLEKG
+370 EGKIRQKLLEKG

-435 TDVNIDRL
+435 TDANIERL
-443 YNAYKDRKDEEKFCH
+443 YKAYKDRKDEEKFCH

-517 TRRIPRKSKTFRISS
+517 TTTDTKKAKDLQDF
-532 TCLNEVTCDEKRNKE
+532 
-547 SPDYTIPGLHR
+547 LH
-558 RLETA
+558 LFE

>member
-1 MSNEEKTLEQ
+1 MTNEEKNLEQ

-20 RQTMGAADYMNYALG
+20 RQTMGAADYMDYALG
-35 IIFYKH
+35 LIFYKH
-41 LSDKVLESAAMTLV
+41 LSDKTLETAAQALTE
-55 DAGEMEESDV
+55 AGEIDESEVATEE
-65 ETEAQRQAVYQKYYS
+65 QRQEAYTKYY
-80 DESFRDDLL
+80 DDPDSQEYLL
-89 DSMDM
+89 ASMDM

-100 EATFTAL
+100 DFTFTAFL
-107 MDEIRAQK
+107 KEIK
-115 FQLEHLN
+115 DKTFQLEHLE
-122 QAFTDIEQSNS
+122 QAFRDLEQSNA

-142 VDLHSTK
+142 VDLHSNK
-149 LGSTP
+149 LGPTP
-154 QKRNE
+154 QKQND

-165 TALAPLN
+165 QALAPLN
-172 LDSHSGDILGDA
+172 LDSHSGDVLGDA
-184 YEYMISN
+184 YEYLIGN

-209 STLLTHIVTSGNEE
+209 STLLTHIVTSGYED

-235 SGSLLLNVKHYIQD
+235 SGSLLLNVRKYIQS

-270 NMIIHGVAATNQHLH
+270 NMIIHGVSATNQHLH

-322 SDPRFSDYGVLAPK
+322 NDPRFSDYGVLAPK

-362 HGVLFRGG
+362 HGVLFRGAA
-370 TEGKIRQKLLEKG
+370 EGKIRQKLLEKG

-435 TDVNIDRL
+435 TDANIERL
-443 YNAYKDRKDEEKFCH
+443 YKAYKDRKDEEKFCH

-517 TRRIPRKSKTFRISS
+517 TTTDAKKAKDLQDF
-532 TCLNEVTCDEKRNKE
+532 
-547 SPDYTIPGLHR
+547 LH
-558 RLETA
+558 LFE

>member
-1 MSNEEKTLEQ
+1 MTNEEKNLEQ

-20 RQTMGAADYMNYALG
+20 RQTMGAADYMDYALG
-35 IIFYKH
+35 LIFYKH
-41 LSDKVLESAAMTLV
+41 LSDKTLETAAQALTE
-55 DAGEMEESDV
+55 AGEIDESEVATEE
-65 ETEAQRQAVYQKYYS
+65 QRQEAYMKYY
-80 DESFRDDLL
+80 DDPDSQEYLL
-89 DSMDM
+89 ASMDM

-100 EATFTAL
+100 DFTFTAFL
-107 MDEIRAQK
+107 KEIK
-115 FQLEHLN
+115 DKTFQLEHLE
-122 QAFTDIEQSNS
+122 QAFRDLEQSNAE
-133 DLLGHLFDD
+133 LLGHLFDD
-142 VDLHSTK
+142 VDLHSNK
-149 LGSTP
+149 LGPTP
-154 QKRNE
+154 QKQND

-165 TALAPLN
+165 QALAPLN
-172 LDSHSGDILGDA
+172 LDSHSGDVLGDA
-184 YEYMISN
+184 YEYLIGN

-209 STLLTHIVTSGNEE
+209 STLLTHIVTSGYED

-235 SGSLLLNVKHYIQD
+235 SGSLLLNVRKYIQS

-270 NMIIHGVAATNQHLH
+270 NMIIHGVSATNQHLH

-322 SDPRFSDYGVLAPK
+322 NDPRFSDYGVLAPK

-362 HGVLFRGG
+362 HGVLFRGAA
-370 TEGKIRQKLLEKG
+370 EGKIRQKLLEKG

-435 TDVNIDRL
+435 TDANIERL
-443 YNAYKDRKDEEKFCH
+443 YKAYKDRKDEEKFCH

-494 EMAETNEQIKAN
+494 EMDETNEQIEAN

-517 TRRIPRKSKTFRISS
+517 TTTDAKKAKDLQDF
-532 TCLNEVTCDEKRNKE
+532 
-547 SPDYTIPGLHR
+547 LH
-558 RLETA
+558 LFE

>member
-1 MSNEEKTLEQ
+1 MSTDEKSLEQ

-35 IIFYKH
+35 LIFYKH
-41 LSDKVLESAAMTLV
+41 LSDKTLEAAANALV
-55 DAGEMEESDV
+55 DAGEV
-65 ETEAQRQAVYQKYYS
+65 EAQDVATEEARQGVYKKYY
-80 DESFRDDLL
+80 DAEEFHEDLL
-89 DSMDM
+89 ETMNM
-94 DYTIKP
+94 DYEIKP
-100 EATFTAL
+100 DFTFTAL
-107 MDEIRAQK
+107 MDSIRKQT
-115 FQLEHLN
+115 FQLENLN
-122 QAFTDIEQSNS
+122 QAFRDIERSNP

-142 VDLHSTK
+142 VDLYSTK

-154 QKRNE
+154 QKRNDM
-159 LIADVM
+159 IAQVM

-172 LDSHSGDILGDA
+172 LDSHSGDVLGDA
-184 YEYMISN
+184 YEYLIGT

-209 STLLTHIVTSGNEE
+209 SQLLTHIVTWGQEA

-235 SGSLLLNVKHYIQD
+235 SGSLLLNVRRYIKD
-249 ADSIEYYGQE
+249 ADSINYYGQE

-264 YNLARM
+264 FNLARM
-270 NMIIHGVAATNQHLH
+270 NMIIHGISATNQHLR

-296 DEVTDFDA
+296 DEITDFDA

-336 SKADYAFLLHGLYH
+336 SKADYAFLLHGFYH

-362 HGVLFRGG
+362 HGVLFRGAA
-370 TEGKIRQKLLEKG
+370 EGKIRQKLLEKG

-426 VKGKPQNTL
+426 VKGKPQNFL
-435 TDVNIDRL
+435 DDKNIDKL
-443 YNAYKDRKDEEKFCH
+443 FQAYKDRKDVDKFAH
-458 VATFEEIQE
+458 VATFDEIKKNE
-467 NDFNLNIPRYVDT
+467 FNLNIPRYVDT
-480 FEPEPDVDLGELNK
+480 FEPEPEIDLAEVNK
-494 EMAETNEQIKAN
+494 AMAETNKEIAQNKD
-506 EKELL
+506 ELL
-511 AMLKEL
+511 AMLQEL
-517 TRRIPRKSKTFRISS
+517 TTD
-532 TCLNEVTCDEKRNKE
+532 DEKKAKDLQNFLCLMK
-547 SPDYTIPGLHR
+547 
-558 RLETA
+558 

>member
-1 MSNEEKTLEQ
+1 MTNEEKNLEQ

-20 RQTMGAADYMNYALG
+20 RQTMGAADYMDYALG
-35 IIFYKH
+35 LIFYKH
-41 LSDKVLESAAMTLV
+41 LSDKTLETAAQALTE
-55 DAGEMEESDV
+55 AGEIDESEVATEE
-65 ETEAQRQAVYQKYYS
+65 QRQEAYTKYY
-80 DESFRDDLL
+80 DDPDSQEYLL
-89 DSMDM
+89 ASMDM

-100 EATFTAL
+100 DFTFTAFL
-107 MDEIRAQK
+107 KEIK
-115 FQLEHLN
+115 DKTFQLEHLE
-122 QAFTDIEQSNS
+122 QAFRDLEQSNA

-142 VDLHSTK
+142 VDLHSNK
-149 LGSTP
+149 LGPTP
-154 QKRNE
+154 QKQND

-165 TALAPLN
+165 QALAPLN
-172 LDSHSGDILGDA
+172 LDSHSGDVLGDA
-184 YEYMISN
+184 YEYLIGN

-209 STLLTHIVTSGNEE
+209 STLLTHIVTSGYED

-235 SGSLLLNVKHYIQD
+235 SGSLLLNVRKYIQS

-270 NMIIHGVAATNQHLH
+270 NMIIHGVSATNQHLH

-296 DEVTDFDA
+296 DELTDFDA

-322 SDPRFSDYGVLAPK
+322 NDPRFSDYGVLAPK

-362 HGVLFRGG
+362 HGVLFRGAA
-370 TEGKIRQKLLEKG
+370 EGKIRQKLLEKG

-435 TDVNIDRL
+435 TDANIERL
-443 YNAYKDRKDEEKFCH
+443 YKAYKDRKDEEKFCH

-517 TRRIPRKSKTFRISS
+517 TTTDAKKAKDLQDF
-532 TCLNEVTCDEKRNKE
+532 
-547 SPDYTIPGLHR
+547 LH
-558 RLETA
+558 LFE

>member
-1 MSNEEKTLEQ
+1 MTNEEKNLEQ

-20 RQTMGAADYMNYALG
+20 RQTMGAADYMDYALG
-35 IIFYKH
+35 LIFYKH
-41 LSDKVLESAAMTLV
+41 LSDKTLETAAQALT
-55 DAGEMEESDV
+55 DTGEMEESEV
-65 ETEAQRQAVYQKYYS
+65 ATEEQRQSAYKTYYDDPDS
-80 DESFRDDLL
+80 HDDLL
-89 DSMDM
+89 ASMDM

-100 EATFTAL
+100 DFTFTAFL
-107 MDEIRAQK
+107 KEIK
-115 FQLEHLN
+115 DKTFQLEHLE
-122 QAFTDIEQSNS
+122 QAFRDLEQSNAE
-133 DLLGHLFDD
+133 LLGHLFDD
-142 VDLHSTK
+142 VDLHSNK
-149 LGSTP
+149 LGPTP
-154 QKRNE
+154 QKQND

-165 TALAPLN
+165 QALAPLN
-172 LDSHSGDILGDA
+172 LDSHSGDVLGDA
-184 YEYMISN
+184 YEYLIGN

-209 STLLTHIVTSGNEE
+209 STLLTHIVTSGYES

-235 SGSLLLNVKHYIQD
+235 SGSLLLNVRKYIQS

-270 NMIIHGVAATNQHLH
+270 NMIIHGVSATNQHLH
-285 NADTLDKDWPA
+285 NADTLDKDWPT

-322 SDPRFSDYGVLAPK
+322 NDPRFSDYGVLAPK

-362 HGVLFRGG
+362 HGVLFRGAA
-370 TEGKIRQKLLEKG
+370 EGKIRQKLLEKG
-383 YIYAVIGLP
+383 MIYAVIGLP

-435 TDVNIDRL
+435 TDANIERL
-443 YNAYKDRKDEEKFCH
+443 YKAYKDRKDEEKFCH
-458 VATFEEIQE
+458 VATFEEIKD

-480 FEPEPDVDLGELNK
+480 FEPEPDVDLGELN
-494 EMAETNEQIKAN
+494 EEIAETNEQIEAN

-517 TRRIPRKSKTFRISS
+517 TTTDTKKAKDLQDF
-532 TCLNEVTCDEKRNKE
+532 
-547 SPDYTIPGLHR
+547 LH
-558 RLETA
+558 LFE

>member
-1 MSNEEKTLEQ
+1 MNNEEKNLEQ

-20 RQTMGAADYMNYALG
+20 RQTMGAADYMDYALG
-35 IIFYKH
+35 LIFYKH
-41 LSDKVLESAAMTLV
+41 LSDKTLETAAQALTE
-55 DAGEMEESDV
+55 AGEIDESEVATEE
-65 ETEAQRQAVYQKYYS
+65 QRQEAYTKYY
-80 DESFRDDLL
+80 DDPDSQEYLL
-89 DSMDM
+89 ASMDM

-100 EATFTAL
+100 DFTFTAFL
-107 MDEIRAQK
+107 KEIK
-115 FQLEHLN
+115 DKTFQLEHLE
-122 QAFTDIEQSNS
+122 QAFRDLEQSNA

-142 VDLHSTK
+142 VDLHSNK
-149 LGSTP
+149 LGPTP
-154 QKRNE
+154 QKQND

-165 TALAPLN
+165 QALATLN
-172 LDSHSGDILGDA
+172 LDSHSGDVLGDA
-184 YEYMISN
+184 YEYLIGN

-209 STLLTHIVTSGNEE
+209 STLLTHIVTSGYED

-235 SGSLLLNVKHYIQD
+235 SGSLLLNVRKYIQS

-270 NMIIHGVAATNQHLH
+270 NMIIHGVSATNQHLH
-285 NADTLDKDWPA
+285 NTDTLDKDWPA

-322 SDPRFSDYGVLAPK
+322 NDPRFSDYGVLAPK

-356 MGIVLP
+356 TGIVLP
-362 HGVLFRGG
+362 HGVLFRGAA
-370 TEGKIRQKLLEKG
+370 EGKIRQKLLEKG

-435 TDVNIDRL
+435 TDANIERL

-511 AMLKEL
+511 DMLKEL
-517 TRRIPRKSKTFRISS
+517 TTTDTKKAKDLQDF
-532 TCLNEVTCDEKRNKE
+532 
-547 SPDYTIPGLHR
+547 LH
-558 RLETA
+558 LFE

>member
-1 MSNEEKTLEQ
+1 MINEEKNLEQ

-20 RQTMGAADYMNYALG
+20 RQTMGAADYMDYALG
-35 IIFYKH
+35 LIFYKH
-41 LSDKVLESAAMTLV
+41 LSDKTLETAAQALT
-55 DAGEMEESDV
+55 DTGEMEESEV
-65 ETEAQRQAVYQKYYS
+65 ATEEQRQEAYKSYYDDPDS
-80 DESFRDDLL
+80 HDDLL
-89 DSMDM
+89 ASMDM

-100 EATFTAL
+100 DFTFTAFL
-107 MDEIRAQK
+107 KEIK
-115 FQLEHLN
+115 DKTFQLEHLE
-122 QAFTDIEQSNS
+122 QAFRDLEQSNAE
-133 DLLGHLFDD
+133 LLGHLFDD
-142 VDLHSTK
+142 VDLHSNK
-149 LGSTP
+149 LGPTP
-154 QKRNE
+154 QKQND

-165 TALAPLN
+165 QALAPLN
-172 LDSHSGDILGDA
+172 LDSHSGDVLGDA
-184 YEYMISN
+184 YEYLIGN

-209 STLLTHIVTSGNEE
+209 STLLTHIVTSGYED

-235 SGSLLLNVKHYIQD
+235 SGSLLLNVRKYIKS

-270 NMIIHGVAATNQHLH
+270 NMIIHGVSATNQHLH

-304 VMMNPPY
+304 IMMNPPY
-311 SQKWSADKGFL
+311 SQKWTADKGFL
-322 SDPRFSDYGVLAPK
+322 NDPRFSDYGVLAPK

-362 HGVLFRGG
+362 HGVLFRGAA
-370 TEGKIRQKLLEKG
+370 EGKIRQKLLEKG
-383 YIYAVIGLP
+383 MIYAVIGLP

-435 TDVNIDRL
+435 TAANIERL
-443 YNAYKDRKDEEKFCH
+443 YNAYKDRKDEDKFCH
-458 VATFEEIQE
+458 VATFEEIKE

-494 EMAETNEQIKAN
+494 EMAETNEQIEAN

-511 AMLKEL
+511 TMLKEL
-517 TRRIPRKSKTFRISS
+517 TTTDAKKAKDLQDF
-532 TCLNEVTCDEKRNKE
+532 
-547 SPDYTIPGLHR
+547 LH
-558 RLETA
+558 LFE

>member
-1 MSNEEKTLEQ
+1 MASLKGETIMNNEEKNLEQ
-11 VLWDSANVM
+11 VLWDSANFM
-20 RQTMGAADYMNYALG
+20 RQTMGAADYMDYALG
-35 IIFYKH
+35 LIFYKH
-41 LSDKVLESAAMTLV
+41 LSDKTLETAVQALTE
-55 DAGEMEESDV
+55 AGEIDESEVATEE
-65 ETEAQRQAVYQKYYS
+65 QRQEAYTKYY
-80 DESFRDDLL
+80 DDPDSQEYLL
-89 DSMDM
+89 ASMDM

-100 EATFTAL
+100 DFTFTAFL
-107 MDEIRAQK
+107 KEIK
-115 FQLEHLN
+115 DKTFQLEHLE
-122 QAFTDIEQSNS
+122 QAFRDLEQSNA

-142 VDLHSTK
+142 VDLHSNK
-149 LGSTP
+149 LGPTP
-154 QKRNE
+154 QKQND

-165 TALAPLN
+165 QALAPLS
-172 LDSHSGDILGDA
+172 LDSHSGDVLGDA
-184 YEYMISN
+184 YEYLIGN

-209 STLLTHIVTSGNEE
+209 STLLTHIVTSGYED

-235 SGSLLLNVKHYIQD
+235 SGSLLLNVRKYIES

-270 NMIIHGVAATNQHLH
+270 NMIIHGVSATNQHLH

-322 SDPRFSDYGVLAPK
+322 NDPRFSDYGVLAPK

-362 HGVLFRGG
+362 HGVLFRGAA
-370 TEGKIRQKLLEKG
+370 EGKIRQKLLEKG

-435 TDVNIDRL
+435 TDANIERL
-443 YNAYKDRKDEEKFCH
+443 YKAYKDRKDEEKFCH

-494 EMAETNEQIKAN
+494 EMAETNEQIETN

-511 AMLKEL
+511 TMLKEL
-517 TRRIPRKSKTFRISS
+517 TTTDTKKAKDLQDF
-532 TCLNEVTCDEKRNKE
+532 
-547 SPDYTIPGLHR
+547 LH
-558 RLETA
+558 LFE

>member
-1 MSNEEKTLEQ
+1 MNNEEKNLEQ

-20 RQTMGAADYMNYALG
+20 RQTMGAADYMDYALG
-35 IIFYKH
+35 LIFYKH
-41 LSDKVLESAAMTLV
+41 LSDKTLETAAQALTE
-55 DAGEMEESDV
+55 AGEIDESEVATEE
-65 ETEAQRQAVYQKYYS
+65 QRQEAYTKYY
-80 DESFRDDLL
+80 DDPDSQEYLL
-89 DSMDM
+89 ASMDM

-100 EATFTAL
+100 DFTFTAFL
-107 MDEIRAQK
+107 KEIK
-115 FQLEHLN
+115 DKTFQLEHLE
-122 QAFTDIEQSNS
+122 QAFRDLEQSNA

-142 VDLHSTK
+142 VDLHSNK
-149 LGSTP
+149 LGPTP
-154 QKRNE
+154 QKQND

-165 TALAPLN
+165 QALAPLN
-172 LDSHSGDILGDA
+172 LDSHSGDVLGDA
-184 YEYMISN
+184 YEYLIGN

-209 STLLTHIVTSGNEE
+209 STLLTHIVTSGYED

-235 SGSLLLNVKHYIQD
+235 SGSLLLNVRKYIES

-270 NMIIHGVAATNQHLH
+270 NMIIHGVSATNQHLH

-322 SDPRFSDYGVLAPK
+322 NDPRFSDYGVLAPK

-362 HGVLFRGG
+362 HGVLFRGAA
-370 TEGKIRQKLLEKG
+370 EGKIRQKLLEKG

-435 TDVNIDRL
+435 TDANIERL
-443 YNAYKDRKDEEKFCH
+443 YKAYKDRKDEEKFCH
-458 VATFEEIQE
+458 VATFEEIKE

-494 EMAETNEQIKAN
+494 EMAETNEQIEAN

-517 TRRIPRKSKTFRISS
+517 TTTDAKKAKDLQDF
-532 TCLNEVTCDEKRNKE
+532 
-547 SPDYTIPGLHR
+547 LH
-558 RLETA
+558 LFE

>member
-1 MSNEEKTLEQ
+1 MTNEEKNLKQ

-20 RQTMGAADYMNYALG
+20 RQTMGAADYMDYALG
-35 IIFYKH
+35 LIFYKH
-41 LSDKVLESAAMTLV
+41 LSDKTLETAAQALT
-55 DAGEMEESDV
+55 DTGEMEESEV
-65 ETEAQRQAVYQKYYS
+65 ATEEQRQATYKTYYDDPDS
-80 DESFRDDLL
+80 HDDLL
-89 DSMDM
+89 ASMDM

-100 EATFTAL
+100 DFTFTAFL
-107 MDEIRAQK
+107 KEIK
-115 FQLEHLN
+115 DKTFQLEHLE
-122 QAFTDIEQSNS
+122 QAFRDLEQSNAE
-133 DLLGHLFDD
+133 LLGHLFDD
-142 VDLHSTK
+142 VDLHSNK
-149 LGSTP
+149 LGPTP
-154 QKRNE
+154 QKQND

-165 TALAPLN
+165 QALAPLN
-172 LDSHSGDILGDA
+172 LDSHSGDVLGDA
-184 YEYMISN
+184 YEYLIGN

-209 STLLTHIVTSGNEE
+209 STLLTHIVTSGYED

-235 SGSLLLNVKHYIQD
+235 SGSLLLNVRKYIQS

-270 NMIIHGVAATNQHLH
+270 NMIIHGVSATNQHLH
-285 NADTLDKDWPA
+285 NADTLDKDWPT

-322 SDPRFSDYGVLAPK
+322 NDPRFSDYGVLAPK

-362 HGVLFRGG
+362 HGVLFRGAA
-370 TEGKIRQKLLEKG
+370 EGKIRQKLLEKG

-435 TDVNIDRL
+435 TDANIERL
-443 YNAYKDRKDEEKFCH
+443 YKAYKDRKDEEKFCH
-458 VATFEEIQE
+458 VATFEEIKD

-480 FEPEPDVDLGELNK
+480 FEPEPDVDLGELNE
-494 EMAETNEQIKAN
+494 EMAETNEQIEAN

-517 TRRIPRKSKTFRISS
+517 TTTDTKKAKDLQDF
-532 TCLNEVTCDEKRNKE
+532 
-547 SPDYTIPGLHR
+547 LH
-558 RLETA
+558 LFE

>member
-1 MSNEEKTLEQ
+1 MTNEEKNLEQ

-20 RQTMGAADYMNYALG
+20 RQTMGAADYMDYALG
-35 IIFYKH
+35 LIFYKH
-41 LSDKVLESAAMTLV
+41 LSDKTLETAAQALTE
-55 DAGEMEESDV
+55 AGEIDESEVATEE
-65 ETEAQRQAVYQKYYS
+65 QRQEAYTKYY
-80 DESFRDDLL
+80 DDPDSQEYLL
-89 DSMDM
+89 ASMDM

-100 EATFTAL
+100 DFTFTAFL
-107 MDEIRAQK
+107 KEIK
-115 FQLEHLN
+115 DKTFQLEHLE
-122 QAFTDIEQSNS
+122 QAFRDLEQSNAE
-133 DLLGHLFDD
+133 LLGHLFDD
-142 VDLHSTK
+142 VDLHSNK
-149 LGSTP
+149 LGPTP
-154 QKRNE
+154 QKQND

-165 TALAPLN
+165 QALAPLN
-172 LDSHSGDILGDA
+172 LDSHSGDVLGDA
-184 YEYMISN
+184 YEYLIGN

-209 STLLTHIVTSGNEE
+209 STLLTHIVTSGYED

-235 SGSLLLNVKHYIQD
+235 SGSLLLNVRKYIQS

-270 NMIIHGVAATNQHLH
+270 NMIIHGVSATNQHLH

-322 SDPRFSDYGVLAPK
+322 NDPRFSDYGVLAPK

-362 HGVLFRGG
+362 HGVLFRGAA
-370 TEGKIRQKLLEKG
+370 EGKIRQKLLEKG

-435 TDVNIDRL
+435 TDANIERL
-443 YNAYKDRKDEEKFCH
+443 YKAYKDRKDEEKFCH

-494 EMAETNEQIKAN
+494 EMAKTNEQIEAN

-517 TRRIPRKSKTFRISS
+517 TTTDTKKAKDLQDF
-532 TCLNEVTCDEKRNKE
+532 
-547 SPDYTIPGLHR
+547 LH
-558 RLETA
+558 LFE

>member
-1 MSNEEKTLEQ
+1 MDNEGKKLEQ

-20 RQTMGAADYMNYALG
+20 RQTMGAADYMDYALG
-35 IIFYKH
+35 LIFYKY
-41 LSDKVLESAAMTLV
+41 LSDKTLEVAARTLV
-55 DAGEMEESDV
+55 EAGEL
-65 ETEAQRQAVYQKYYS
+65 TEADVASEEQRQGAYQKFY
-80 DESFRDDLL
+80 DDPNFHEDLL
-89 DSMDM
+89 ASMDM

-100 EATFTAL
+100 NFTFTAFL
-107 MDEIRAQK
+107 QAIKKEE
-115 FQLEHLN
+115 FQLEQLS
-122 QAFTDIEQSNS
+122 QAFRDLEQSNS
-133 DLLGHLFDD
+133 DLLSHLFDD
-142 VDLHSTK
+142 VDVHSTK
-149 LGSTP
+149 LGSDP
-154 QKRNE
+154 QKRNTM
-159 LIADVM
+159 IADVM
-165 TALAPLN
+165 KALAPVN

-184 YEYMISN
+184 YEYLISN

-209 STLLTHIVTSGNEE
+209 SALLTRIVTSGNED

-235 SGSLLLNVKHYIQD
+235 SGSLLLNVRKYITYKD
-249 ADSIEYYGQE
+249 AIAYYGQE

-270 NMIIHGVAATNQHLH
+270 NMILHGVAATNQHLR

-296 DEVTDFDA
+296 DEITNFDA

-322 SDPRFSDYGVLAPK
+322 NDPRFADYGVLAPK

-362 HGVLFRGG
+362 HGVLFRGAA
-370 TEGKIRQKLLEKG
+370 EGKIRQKLLEKG
-383 YIYAVIGLP
+383 LIYAVIGLP

-426 VKGKPQNTL
+426 VKGKPQNVL
-435 TDVNIDRL
+435 TEANIDRL
-443 YNAYKDRKDEEKFCH
+443 FQAYAARTDEDKFCH
-458 VATFEEIQE
+458 VASFEEIKE
-467 NDFNLNIPRYVDT
+467 NEFNLNIPRYVDT

-494 EMAETNEQIKAN
+494 EMAETNAQIKAN
-506 EKELL
+506 EQELLNMMKELI
-511 AMLKEL
+511 ASDGKKEKDL
-517 TRRIPRKSKTFRISS
+517 QDF
-532 TCLNEVTCDEKRNKE
+532 L
-547 SPDYTIPGLHR
+547 
-558 RLETA
+558 RLFE